1 MESQR
6 VPPCVPSQVSLAFLT
21 SHTSLP
27 AGFDGALVVPVL
39 LVVVLK
45 WLSEGRWEDERK
57 QIVKHIGCFMVYR
70 SHIVRMVS
78 VLVPEAIVGITLKN
92 HKKSWVLKLEM
103 HQWTRVTVV
112 LALDPSQSR
121 PCWPR
126 EFQDNSG

>member
-1 MESQR
+1 MSSR
-6 VPPCVPSQVSLAFLT
+6 TAKRK
-21 SHTSLP
+21 P

-45 WLSEGRWEDERK
+45 WLSEGRREDERK

-78 VLVPEAIVGITLKN
+78 VSVPEAIVGITLKN

-103 HQWTRVTVV
+103 HI
-112 LALDPSQSR
+112 
-121 PCWPR
+121 
-126 EFQDNSG
+126 SG